1 MLPRGHM
8 SRERL
13 SDMLLAF
20 VGMAADILDFITE
33 AIEDTKVNCSGDR
46 TLLAIVLIVFS
57 LSLLQFAL
65 GLNLFI
71 YKKNSNEVG
80 EEVWSIL
87 VTMFLQD
94 IPFLTIRLYL
104 LTTSDDWLE
113 TLHDAV
119 NRQFFAVKN
128 VLVLMIQ
135 MYRLCILWR
144 FNRNRT
150 PLVERYV
157 QTDV

>member
-1 MLPRGHM
+1 M

-13 SDMLLAF
+13 SDMLLAY
-20 VGMAADILDFITE
+20 VGMAADIFDFITE
-33 AIEDTKVNCSGDR
+33 AIDDTKVKCSEDR
-46 TLLAIVLIVFS
+46 TLLAIVLVVFS
-57 LSLLQFAL
+57 LSLFQFAL
-65 GLNLFI
+65 GLNMFI

-94 IPFLTIRLYL
+94 MPFLTIRLYL
-104 LTTSDDWLE
+104 LTTSDDWME
-113 TLHDAV
+113 TLNDAFK
-119 NRQFFAVKN
+119 RQFFAIKN
-128 VLVLMIQ
+128 VLVLLLQ

>member
-1 MLPRGHM
+1 
-8 SRERL
+8 
-13 SDMLLAF
+13 
-20 VGMAADILDFITE
+20 MAADILDFITE
-33 AIEDTKVNCSGDR
+33 AIEDTKVKCNEDR

-57 LSLLQFAL
+57 LSLFQFAL
-65 GLNLFI
+65 GLNMFI

-87 VTMFLQD
+87 VTIFLQD
-94 IPFLTIRLYL
+94 MPFLTIRLYL
-104 LTTSDDWLE
+104 LTTSDDWME
-113 TLHDAV
+113 TLNDAF

-128 VLVLMIQ
+128 VLVLLLQ

-144 FNRNRT
+144 CNRNRT

-157 QTDV
+157 